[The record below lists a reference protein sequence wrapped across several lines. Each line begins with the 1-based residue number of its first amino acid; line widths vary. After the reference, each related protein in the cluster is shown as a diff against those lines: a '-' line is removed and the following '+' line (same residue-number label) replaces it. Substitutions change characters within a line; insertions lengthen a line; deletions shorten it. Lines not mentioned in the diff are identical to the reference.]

1 MGCRQGTLMCL
12 SLDKFSHLKNI
23 VNIELLEHFRPKLLR
38 EKTGTEPLKYE
49 VLF

>member
-1 MGCRQGTLMCL
+1 MCL
-12 SLDKFSHLKNI
+12 ALGKFTYFNNI

-38 EKTGTEPLKYE
+38 EQIGTEPLKGK